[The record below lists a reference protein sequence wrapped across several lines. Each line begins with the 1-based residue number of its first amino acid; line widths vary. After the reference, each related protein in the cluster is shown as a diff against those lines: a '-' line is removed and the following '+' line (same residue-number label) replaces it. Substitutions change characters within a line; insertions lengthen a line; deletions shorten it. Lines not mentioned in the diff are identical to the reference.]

1 MSTLSS
7 RKCSSIVAA
16 FLVVISAGAA
26 KCFAQATSDQS
37 SYMELSWLRVKQD
50 KVAEFGQMSARI
62 ADANRRRK
70 GDTWVAYADLYG
82 RDNYIWFA
90 AARPSLADVEPAM
103 NKMMGAVKEFMGYTP
118 DRFFAEASKTVESSG
133 TELWRHRY
141 DLSWN
146 VKDSADW
153 QAHLAKAHYVAVVT
167 IHVKPGKTV
176 EAEKQIK
183 MVSDAVAGSD
193 NTTVG
198 LVSQLIM
205 GGDAGRMFIR
215 VPFESVTEVG
225 TMISARK
232 ALGEEGYRTFSEMS
246 AQDFVSVDYSLKRL
260 VPEWSNPPAGFVE
273 ANPAMWK
280 VKPVVT
286 AKPKPA
292 AASKPAAT
300 GGD

>member
-1 MSTLSS
+1 MSAISF

-16 FLVVISAGAA
+16 SLVVITGGAA
-26 KCFAQATSDQS
+26 KCLAQGTSDQP
-37 SYMELSWLRVKQD
+37 SYMELSWMKVKQD

-62 ADANRRRK
+62 ADANRRGK
-70 GDTWVAYADLYG
+70 GATWVAYSDMYG
-82 RDNYIWFA
+82 KDNYVWMA
-90 AARPSLADVEPAM
+90 SARSSLAEVEPSTE
-103 NKMMGAVKEFMGYTP
+103 KFLGALKEFMGFTP

-153 QAHLAKAHYVAVVT
+153 QAHLAKAHYVAVIT
-167 IHVKPGKTV
+167 IQVKPGKTV
-176 EAEKQIK
+176 DAEKQIK

-193 NTTVG
+193 NKTVG

-205 GGDAGRMFIR
+205 GGDSGRMYIR
-215 VPFESVTEVG
+215 VPFESVAGVG
-225 TMISARK
+225 QMVSVRK

-246 AQDFVSVDYSLKRL
+246 AQDFASVDYSLKRL
-260 VPEWSNPPAGFVE
+260 IPEWSNPPAGFVE
-273 ANPAMWK
+273 ANPTMWK
-280 VKPVVT
+280 VKPMVT

-292 AASKPAAT
+292 AASKPAST